1 MKILFIGPTR
11 IGDTILS
18 TSIIN
23 FYLQKYD
30 DCSFSVITSP
40 FAKDIYVNMPRLS
53 KILVVNKKR
62 YGLHWLDII
71 RFSFFKRW
79 DLVIDLRSSITSYL
93 LATRTRKIFKGNNNF
108 HKLIQFKKFLNTDKA
123 LVPKVWYDSEVSSK
137 SLVKISNN
145 ERMIAV
151 APYSNWSKKDWS
163 IKKYKTLLENEFF
176 KNYTIIL
183 TGISNDIRN
192 KKEFDDFLNSSSLKI
207 INLFDWGNLRHM
219 VPIFEKCDFFIGSD
233 SGLMHLSA
241 SAGCKTFALFGPT
254 NDLVYGP
261 WGNNTVIKSNN
272 GMLDHE
278 LENLSVEKVIN
289 SIKETLS

>member
-1 MKILFIGPTR
+1 
-11 IGDTILS
+11 
-18 TSIIN
+18 
-23 FYLQKYD
+23 
-30 DCSFSVITSP
+30 
-40 FAKDIYVNMPRLS
+40 MPRLS

-123 LVPKVWYDSEVSSK
+123 IVPKVWYDTEVSSK
-137 SLVKISNN
+137 SLVKIPNN
-145 ERMIAV
+145 QRMIAV
-151 APYSNWSKKDWS
+151 APYSNWPKKDWS
-163 IKKYKTLLENEFF
+163 IKKYKSLLENEFF
-176 KNYTIIL
+176 KSYTIIL

-272 GMLDHE
+272 DMLDHE

>member
-23 FYLQKYD
+23 FYLKKYD
-30 DCSFSVITSP
+30 NCSFSIITSP
-40 FAKDIYVNMPRLS
+40 FAKDIYINMPKLS
-53 KILVVNKKR
+53 KMLVVNKKK

-71 RFSFFKRW
+71 KFSFFKKW
-79 DLVIDLRSSITSYL
+79 DLIIDLRSSITSYL
-93 LATRTRKIFKGNNNF
+93 LNAGTRKIFRGNNDF
-108 HKLIQFKKFLNTDKA
+108 HKIVQFKKFLNTDEE

-137 SLVKISNN
+137 SLLKIPNI
-145 ERMIAV
+145 ERIIAV
-151 APYSNWSKKDWS
+151 APYSNWPKKDWS
-163 IKKYKTLLENEFF
+163 IKKYKSLLENEFF
-176 KNYTIIL
+176 KSYTIIL
-183 TGISNDIRN
+183 TGISNDIQN
-192 KKEFDDFLNSSSLKI
+192 KKEFEDFLNSSNLNI

-261 WGNNTVIKSNN
+261 WGNHTVIKSNN
-272 GMLDHE
+272 DMLDHG

-289 SIKETLS
+289 SIKEKI

>member
-23 FYLQKYD
+23 FYLHRYD
-30 DCSFSVITSP
+30 DCNFSVITSP
-40 FAKDIYVNMPRLS
+40 FARDIYVNMPRLS

-93 LATRTRKIFKGNNNF
+93 LNSRTRKIFRGNNNF
-108 HKLIQFKKFLNTDKA
+108 HKIVQFKKFLNTDEE
-123 LVPKVWYDSEVSSK
+123 LVPKVWYDAEVSSK
-137 SLVKISNN
+137 SLVKISNS
-145 ERMIAV
+145 ERLIAV

-163 IKKYKTLLENEFF
+163 IKKYKSLLENEFF
-176 KNYTIIL
+176 KSYTIIL

-192 KKEFDDFLNSSSLKI
+192 KKEFDDFLNSPNLKI

-219 VPIFEKCDFFIGSD
+219 VPIFQKCDFFIGSD

-261 WGNNTVIKSNN
+261 WGNNTVIRSNN
-272 GMLDHE
+272 DMLDHG
-278 LENLSVEKVIN
+278 LKNLSVEKVLN
-289 SIKETLS
+289 SIKENIS

>member
-1 MKILFIGPTR
+1 MSR
-11 IGDTILS
+11 
-18 TSIIN
+18 
-23 FYLQKYD
+23 
-30 DCSFSVITSP
+30 
-40 FAKDIYVNMPRLS
+40 
-53 KILVVNKKR
+53 
-62 YGLHWLDII
+62 
-71 RFSFFKRW
+71 
-79 DLVIDLRSSITSYL
+79 
-93 LATRTRKIFKGNNNF
+93 
-108 HKLIQFKKFLNTDKA
+108 
-123 LVPKVWYDSEVSSK
+123 
-137 SLVKISNN
+137 
-145 ERMIAV
+145 
-151 APYSNWSKKDWS
+151 
-163 IKKYKTLLENEFF
+163 
-176 KNYTIIL
+176 IIL

-261 WGNNTVIKSNN
+261 WGNHTVIKANN
-272 GMLDHE
+272 EMLDHE

>member
-1 MKILFIGPTR
+1 
-11 IGDTILS
+11 
-18 TSIIN
+18 
-23 FYLQKYD
+23 
-30 DCSFSVITSP
+30 
-40 FAKDIYVNMPRLS
+40 MPRLS

-123 LVPKVWYDSEVSSK
+123 IVPKVWYDTEVSSK

-145 ERMIAV
+145 QRMIAV

-192 KKEFDDFLNSSSLKI
+192 KEEFDDFLNSSSLKI

-272 GMLDHE
+272 GMLDHG